1 MQALSD
7 RPRATHRS
15 MSLTIVARESVPAAV
30 ARASHSS
37 WMKDSVRNPAGA
49 EGPEARG
56 PDSES
61 PYPGSAPRSGDL
73 ATVPAGCL
81 CRLPG

>member
-30 ARASHSS
+30 ASASHSS
-37 WMKDSVRNPAGA
+37 WMKDSVRNPAGT
-49 EGPEARG
+49 EGPETRG

-61 PYPGSAPRSGDL
+61 PIPVAPPE
-73 ATVPAGCL
+73 AWI
-81 CRLPG
+81 